1 MRILIINPGSTSTK
15 VGIYEDLE
23 EKIIENIS
31 IEATELAKYKQL
43 YDQTEMRLNQ
53 VLDFL
58 EKNGLKPSDLD
69 VIVSRGGLLPPLHTG
84 AYVIDDELCEI
95 MRYHPA
101 QLHASNLGALIARE
115 ISKIADIP
123 AYIYD
128 AVSVDELTDE
138 ARLSGVKKYPRRSF
152 SHTLNTRAV
161 AMKHCRDN
169 GLDYYNSSIIVAH
182 LGGGISLNFQK
193 NGRLVDIVSSD
204 EGPFST
210 NRAGVLPIYSTITI
224 AREEGAEALQKY
236 EDSIG
241 GLVSYLGTNDA
252 REVEKM
258 ISEGNEEALK
268 VYKAMAYE
276 IAKSIGSLAIVDR
289 GKIDAI
295 ILTGGM
301 SYSKML
307 TDWVKEYVEFLAPVH
322 LYPGEFEMKALAY
335 GGYRVMKGE
344 ETADYLRLESK

>member
-1 MRILIINPGSTSTK
+1 MKILIINPGSTSTK
-15 VGIYEDLE
+15 VGLYEDLDE
-23 EKIIENIS
+23 VVIENIVIDAGILS
-31 IEATELAKYKQL
+31 KYNDL
-43 YDQTEMRLNQ
+43 YDQIDMRFDQ
-53 VLDFL
+53 VIMFL
-58 EKNGLKPSDLD
+58 ERNGLKPEDID

-84 AYVIDDELCEI
+84 AYVIDDELCNI

-101 QLHASNLGALIARE
+101 QIHASNLGALVARK
-115 ISKIADIP
+115 ISKMANIP

-128 AVSVDELTDE
+128 AVSVDELIDE

-161 AMKHCRDN
+161 AMKHCRDS
-169 GLDYYNSSIIVAH
+169 GLDYYNSNIIVAH

-236 EDSIG
+236 EDSTG
-241 GLVSYLGTNDA
+241 GLISYLNTNDA
-252 REVEKM
+252 REVEQM
-258 ISEGNEEALK
+258 ILDGNEEALK
-268 VYKAMAYE
+268 VYRSMAYQ
-276 IAKSIGSLAIVDR
+276 IAKSIGSLSIVDR
-289 GKIDAI
+289 GRIDAI

-307 TDWVKEYVEFLAPVH
+307 TGWIREYVEFLAPVH
-322 LYPGEFEMKALAY
+322 IYPGEFEMKALAY
-335 GGYRVMKGE
+335 GGYRVMNGE
-344 ETADYLRLESK
+344 EEADYLRL

>member
-1 MRILIINPGSTSTK
+1 MKILIINPGSTSTK

-23 EKIIENIS
+23 EKKIKNIT
-31 IEATELAKYKQL
+31 IEADVLEKFENL
-43 YDQTEMRLNQ
+43 YDQTDMRYEQ
-53 VLDFL
+53 VMGFL
-58 EKNGLKPSDLD
+58 KENNIDPQSLD
-69 VIVSRGGLLPPLHTG
+69 VIVSRGGMLPPLHTG
-84 AYVIDDELCEI
+84 AYVIDDELCDI

-101 QLHASNLGALIARE
+101 QLHASNLGALVARK
-115 ISKIADIP
+115 ISKKYNIP

-161 AMKHCRDN
+161 AMKYCADN
-169 GLDYYNSSIIVAH
+169 GLDYHKSSIIVTH
-182 LGGGISLNFQK
+182 LGGGISMNFQK
-193 NGRLVDIVSSD
+193 NGRLVDVSSSD

-210 NRAGVLPIYSTITI
+210 NRAGVLPIYSCITI
-224 AREEGAEALQKY
+224 ASEEGANALQKY

-241 GLVSYLGTNDA
+241 GLISYLDTNDA

-258 ISEGNEEALK
+258 INEGNKEALL
-268 VYKAMAYE
+268 VYKAMAYQ
-276 IAKSIGSLAIVDR
+276 IAKTIGSLSVVDN

-307 TDWVKEYVEFLAPVH
+307 TDWVKEKVSFIAPVV
-322 LYPGEFEMKALAY
+322 LYPGEFEMKALAQ
-335 GGYRVMKGE
+335 GAYRVMNGIEK
-344 ETADYLRLESK
+344 ADYLRI

>member
-1 MRILIINPGSTSTK
+1 MKILIINPGSTSTK

-23 EKIIENIS
+23 EKKIKNIT
-31 IEATELAKYKQL
+31 IEADVLEKFENL
-43 YDQTEMRLNQ
+43 YDQTDMRYEQ
-53 VLDFL
+53 VMGFL
-58 EKNGLKPSDLD
+58 KENNIDPQSLD
-69 VIVSRGGLLPPLHTG
+69 VIVSRGGMLPPLHTG
-84 AYVIDDELCEI
+84 AYVIDDELCDI

-101 QLHASNLGALIARE
+101 QLHASNLGALVARK
-115 ISKIADIP
+115 ISKKYNIP

-161 AMKHCRDN
+161 AMKYCADN
-169 GLDYYNSSIIVAH
+169 GLDYHKSSIIVTH
-182 LGGGISLNFQK
+182 LGGGISMNFQK
-193 NGRLVDIVSSD
+193 NGRLVDISSSD

-210 NRAGVLPIYSTITI
+210 NRAGVLPIYSCITI
-224 AREEGAEALQKY
+224 ASEEGANALQKY

-241 GLVSYLGTNDA
+241 GLISYLDTNDA

-258 ISEGNEEALK
+258 INEGNKEALL
-268 VYKAMAYE
+268 VYKAMAYQ
-276 IAKSIGSLAIVDR
+276 IAKTIGSLSVVDN

-307 TDWVKEYVEFLAPVH
+307 TDWVKEKVSFIAPVV
-322 LYPGEFEMKALAY
+322 LYPGEFEMKALAQ
-335 GGYRVMKGE
+335 GAYRVMNGIEK
-344 ETADYLRLESK
+344 ADYLRI

>member
-1 MRILIINPGSTSTK
+1 MKILIINPGSTSTK
-15 VGIYEDLE
+15 VGLYEDLDE
-23 EKIIENIS
+23 VVIENIVIDAGILS
-31 IEATELAKYKQL
+31 KYNDL
-43 YDQTEMRLNQ
+43 YDQIDMRFDQ
-53 VLDFL
+53 VIMFL
-58 EKNGLKPSDLD
+58 ERNGLKPEDID

-84 AYVIDDELCEI
+84 AYVIDDELCNI

-101 QLHASNLGALIARE
+101 QLHASNLGALVARK
-115 ISKIADIP
+115 ISKMANIP

-161 AMKHCRDN
+161 AMKHCRDS
-169 GLDYYNSSIIVAH
+169 GLDYYNSNIIVAH

-236 EDSIG
+236 EDSTG
-241 GLVSYLGTNDA
+241 GLISYLNTNDA
-252 REVEKM
+252 REVEQM
-258 ISEGNEEALK
+258 ILDGNEEALK
-268 VYKAMAYE
+268 VYRSMAYQ
-276 IAKSIGSLAIVDR
+276 IAKSIGSLSIVDR
-289 GKIDAI
+289 GRIDAI

-307 TDWVKEYVEFLAPVH
+307 TGWIREYVEFLAPVH
-322 LYPGEFEMKALAY
+322 IYPGEFEMKALAY
-335 GGYRVMKGE
+335 GGYRVMNGE
-344 ETADYLRLESK
+344 EEADYLRL

>member
-1 MRILIINPGSTSTK
+1 M
-15 VGIYEDLE
+15 
-23 EKIIENIS
+23 
-31 IEATELAKYKQL
+31 
-43 YDQTEMRLNQ
+43 
-53 VLDFL
+53 FL
-58 EKNGLKPSDLD
+58 ERNGLKPEDID

-84 AYVIDDELCEI
+84 AYVIDDELCNI

-101 QLHASNLGALIARE
+101 QLHASNLGALVARK
-115 ISKIADIP
+115 ISEMANIP

-161 AMKHCRDN
+161 AMKHCRDS
-169 GLDYYNSSIIVAH
+169 GLDYYNSNIIVAH

-224 AREEGAEALQKY
+224 VREEGAEALQKY
-236 EDSIG
+236 EDSTG
-241 GLVSYLGTNDA
+241 GLISYLNTNDA
-252 REVEKM
+252 REVEQM
-258 ISEGNEEALK
+258 ILDGNEDALK
-268 VYKAMAYE
+268 VYRSMAYQ
-276 IAKSIGSLAIVDR
+276 IAKSIGSLSIVDR
-289 GKIDAI
+289 GRIDAI

-307 TDWVKEYVEFLAPVH
+307 TGWIREYVEFLAPVH
-322 LYPGEFEMKALAY
+322 IYPGEFEMKALAY
-335 GGYRVMKGE
+335 GGYRVMNGE
-344 ETADYLRLESK
+344 EEADYLRL

>member
-1 MRILIINPGSTSTK
+1 MKILIINPGSTSTK

-31 IEATELAKYKQL
+31 IEADILKKFDDL
-43 YDQTEMRLNQ
+43 YDQTDMRYEQ
-53 VLDFL
+53 VMEFL
-58 EKNGLKPSDLD
+58 KKNNISPSDLD

-84 AYVIDDELCEI
+84 AYVIDDELCHI
-95 MRYHPA
+95 MRHRPA
-101 QLHASNLGALIARE
+101 QIHASNLGALVARR
-115 ISKIADIP
+115 ISKEYDIP

-152 SHTLNTRAV
+152 SHALNTRAV
-161 AMKHCRDN
+161 AMRYCADN
-169 GLDYYNSSIIVAH
+169 GLDYYKSSVIVVH
-182 LGGGISLNFQK
+182 LGGGISMNFQK
-193 NGRLVDIVSSD
+193 NGRLVETVSSD

-210 NRAGVLPIYSTITI
+210 NRAGVLPIYSCITI
-224 AREEGAEALQKY
+224 AADEGAEALQKY

-258 ISEGNEEALK
+258 IEEGNEEALL
-268 VYKAMAYE
+268 VYRSMAYQ
-276 IAKSIGSLAIVDR
+276 IAKSIGSLAIVDN
-289 GKIDAI
+289 GKVDAI
-295 ILTGGM
+295 LLTGGI

-307 TDWVKEYVEFLAPVH
+307 TGWIKEKVEFIAPVEV
-322 LYPGEFEMKALAY
+322 YPGEFEMRALAQ
-335 GGYRVMKGE
+335 GAYRVMQGMEK
-344 ETADYLRLESK
+344 ADYLTL